1 MAEDTLTEQCG
12 SIISSPYISL
22 IEACISTEDAADK
35 SALQDLFDSE
45 YDIASQ
51 VCVAKMESKSPKMC
65 KGAYLDRLKT
75 VTRLLEKKN
84 DVLTQE
90 LEELENSL
98 LEEMKELKTLER
110 KYEEES
116 AIDEA
121 MDSLFLLLPKNNILE
136 RGRKL
141 EEIANKLSSS
151 EMPQCEFNMKLL
163 SKSMDSYISKLIVQ
177 NESLGAAMA
186 EKRRKLHQLYC
197 NIQADEDYQWL
208 STGNLAKLEKLTERL
223 DVRHSEQVKEGQ
235 KQLKTLNK
243 ELSEVEMLANQAES
257 ACKALSSARH
267 IE

>member
-186 EKRRKLHQLYC
+186 EKRR
-197 NIQADEDYQWL
+197 ADEDYQWL